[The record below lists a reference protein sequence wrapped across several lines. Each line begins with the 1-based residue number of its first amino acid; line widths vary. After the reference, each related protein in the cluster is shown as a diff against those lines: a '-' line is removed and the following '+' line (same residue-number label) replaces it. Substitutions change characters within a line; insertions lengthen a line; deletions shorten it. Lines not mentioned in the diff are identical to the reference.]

1 MSTNRSIIEM
11 IEAIRKG
18 IEHKVGTGIDS
29 IYMAD
34 VISLKPL
41 SIKMNNVTIT
51 KNLYI
56 NPALLL
62 NASDTGEDIEQPFL
76 TSVEPKEIYEFLKE
90 FHKSRTQVLS
100 VLSPNIIII
109 ASAFLN
115 QGALPLHKGN
125 QLKQSSTISPL
136 N

>member
-1 MSTNRSIIEM
+1 MSTNRNIVEM

-18 IEHKVGTGIDS
+18 IEHKAGIGIDN

-34 VISLKPL
+34 VISVKPL

-62 NASDTGEDIEQPFL
+62 NASDNGEDIKQPFL
-76 TSVEPKEIYEFLKE
+76 TSFEPKEVYEFLKE
-90 FHKSRTQVLS
+90 FHKNYVLS
-100 VLSPNIIII
+100 IGDTVIV
-109 ASAFLN
+109 
-115 QGALPLHKGN
+115 GMVG
-125 QLKQSSTISPL
+125 SSFYVIGKARKV
-136 N
+136 